1 MEAINN
7 SESGPVSRAYA
18 KADKSAPKASASAS
32 KPETNV
38 NLADLGSLA
47 DRASQ
52 SGDDVRPDA
61 IERGKA
67 LIADP
72 NWPNDEALEGLA
84 AKLLRTEEFS

>member
-7 SESGPVSRAYA
+7 SENGPVSRAYA

-32 KPETNV
+32 KPETSV
-38 NLADLGSLA
+38 NISDLGSLA
-47 DRASQ
+47 DRASK
-52 SGDDVRPDA
+52 SGDDVRSEA

-67 LIADP
+67 LLADP
-72 NWPNDEALEGLA
+72 NWPNDEVLEGLA